1 MASHHFQVTQKV
13 HATAVSQIYE
23 AVSPDGCR
31 SFLEVLHASSAGS
44 WLDAFRRDLA
54 AAAQLRHPCL
64 LEVLEIG
71 AQPDGSPVIIYERPV
86 GISLG
91 RWLARGHVAPTDAAM
106 DLLAGLAHALGCLH
120 DAGVSHGALTADDVM
135 LVEISQHALGF
146 PRLRGFGYRWLRAAS
161 VFDGAPTM
169 SPGQRTVPAARR
181 EIAADIAALAALA
194 DRLLTPLR
202 ASPQITSVIR
212 AATLLGEDGR
222 FATPAAFLEAL
233 EAALDPHAPA
243 ADELTDPTLK
253 MPWGVRHRGLRRVL
267 VTAAA
272 TLVLGAGVHALVSAH
287 NAHSV
292 TVSPAPPPAVPPP
305 VLVQTPPPAEPPPVV
320 APAPIPPPVVKAPA
334 APVAPAARPTKP
346 APLARAPKLSRVWS
360 QRENRLIYVDE
371 QGQPVDPPASDPN

>member
-1 MASHHFQVTQKV
+1 LASHHFQVTQKV

-146 PRLRGFGYRWLRAAS
+146 PRLRGFRL
-161 VFDGAPTM
+161 PL
-169 SPGQRTVPAARR
+169 AARG
-181 EIAADIAALAALA
+181 L
-194 DRLLTPLR
+194 
-202 ASPQITSVIR
+202 
-212 AATLLGEDGR
+212 
-222 FATPAAFLEAL
+222 
-233 EAALDPHAPA
+233 
-243 ADELTDPTLK
+243 
-253 MPWGVRHRGLRRVL
+253 GLRRR
-267 VTAAA
+267 TDHEPGPAH
-272 TLVLGAGVHALVSAH
+272 GAGRAAGDRRRHRRAGGAGG
-287 NAHSV
+287 
-292 TVSPAPPPAVPPP
+292 SPADP
-305 VLVQTPPPAEPPPVV
+305 
-320 APAPIPPPVVKAPA
+320 
-334 APVAPAARPTKP
+334 RC
-346 APLARAPKLSRVWS
+346 ARARRSPR
-360 QRENRLIYVDE
+360 
-371 QGQPVDPPASDPN
+371 